1 MPICPRCG
9 KSLSSEQALTYHL
22 NKKYKCGSWECQKCN
37 KNFDTKFDKNI
48 HEMNCV
54 TEKTCLSYEY
64 LMDIY
69 KKLESMELGKQNEL
83 ELKNKIVNIT
93 ISS

>member
-22 NKKYKCGSWECQKCN
+22 NKKYKCGTWKCEKCN
-37 KNFDTKFDKNI
+37 KLFDTKFDKNI
-48 HEMNCV
+48 HEMTC
-54 TEKTCLSYEY
+54 TEHKTSSLTYDY
-64 LMDIY
+64 LFDIY
-69 KKLESMELGKQNEL
+69 KQLENMEFGKEIEL
-83 ELKNKIVNIT
+83 ILKNKSIKI